1 MANPRGKTRKADV
14 LEETPES
21 DVATT
26 KVKAKAKNKLTRK
39 QQIEQLAVAVEDV
52 ETDQEADEVD
62 GDKENSEASG

>member
-39 QQIEQLAVAVEDV
+39 QQIEQLAVEDV

-62 GDKENSEASG
+62 GDKENSAASG

>member
-1 MANPRGKTRKADV
+1 MANPRGKNRKADV

-39 QQIEQLAVAVEDV
+39 QQIEQLAVEDV